1 MTPGSTP
8 DDAVL
13 EIEDFSVEYGW
24 GDHAVRAVN
33 NVSLTVRRSRVLGIA
48 GESGSGKSTLVYAVT
63 RLLRSP
69 GVIAGGRARLTF
81 DDPDDSDD
89 KRRTVDL
96 LSATSSELRA
106 IRWSQVSIVLQ
117 SALNALNPVL
127 RIGHEFDEV
136 LKTHRPSMSKVQ
148 RRARAAEL
156 LGLVGLNEDRLARFP
171 HELSGGQ
178 RQRIMIALALAL
190 DPQLVIMDE
199 PTTALDVVTQREI
212 VNELA
217 QLRARFGFSMI
228 FITHDLSLLV
238 ELADDIA
245 VMYSGNVVEWAPAHD
260 LYHAPRHP
268 YTLGLLNSSP
278 PLTGARRELVGIA
291 GAPPDLSHPL
301 SGCSFHARCPFALER
316 CAHDVPE
323 LRVVDETGRKVACWL
338 HESSVAVPAPLK
350 RSAPR
355 AAVATREGVVGGVAP
370 GAHRARFPGTSSCG
384 WVTGCVVPRR
394 RCGRWTT
401 CP

>member
-1 MTPGSTP
+1 MTKEAMTPDETTTEN
-8 DDAVL
+8 DTVL
-13 EIEDFSVEYGW
+13 EIEDFSVDYGW
-24 GDHAVRAVN
+24 GDSAVRAVN
-33 NVSLTVRRSRVLGIA
+33 NVTLSVRRSRVLGVA

-81 DDPDDSDD
+81 DDPSSGDA

-96 LSATSSELRA
+96 LAASASELRS

-136 LKTHRPSMSKVQ
+136 LKTHRREMTKAQ

-156 LGLVGLNEDRLARFP
+156 LELVGLNEDRLARFP

-245 VMYSGNVVEWAPAHD
+245 VMYAGNVVEWAPASD
-260 LYHAPRHP
+260 LYNTPRHP

-278 PLTGARRELVGIA
+278 PLSGERRELVGIA
-291 GAPPDLSHPL
+291 GSPPDLSQPL
-301 SGCSFHARCPFALER
+301 SGCSFHARCPFAMER
-316 CAHDVPE
+316 CASEVPVLRE
-323 LRVVDETGRKVACWL
+323 LDESGRKVACWL
-338 HESSVAVPAPLK
+338 NETPATVPGALRRRVPAVAVEDPSSESTK
-350 RSAPR
+350 E
-355 AAVATREGVVGGVAP
+355 VA
-370 GAHRARFPGTSSCG
+370 S
-384 WVTGCVVPRR
+384 
-394 RCGRWTT
+394 
-401 CP
+401 

>member
-1 MTPGSTP
+1 MSEETMTESAASENDT
-8 DDAVL
+8 VL
-13 EIEDFSVEYGW
+13 EIEDFSVDYGW
-24 GDHAVRAVN
+24 GDNAVRAVSH
-33 NVSLTVRRSRVLGIA
+33 VTLRVRRSRVLGIA

-81 DDPDDSDD
+81 DDPDSNDA

-96 LSATSSELRA
+96 ISATSSELRA

-136 LKTHRPSMSKVQ
+136 LKTHRRSMSKAQ
-148 RRARAAEL
+148 RRERAAEL

-217 QLRARFGFSMI
+217 QLRTRFGFSMI

-245 VMYSGNVVEWAPAHD
+245 VMYAGNVVEWAPAND

-268 YTLGLLNSSP
+268 YTLGLLHSSP
-278 PLTGARRELVGIA
+278 PLSGERRELVGIA
-291 GAPPDLSHPL
+291 GAPPDLSQPL
-301 SGCSFHARCPFALER
+301 SGCSFHARCPYALDR
-316 CAHDVPE
+316 CASDVPA
-323 LRVVDETGRKVACWL
+323 LRVIDDSGRKVACWL
-338 HESSVAVPAPLK
+338 HETPATVPAPL
-350 RSAPR
+350 RSLARGDDSAPIID
-355 AAVATREGVVGGVAP
+355 EEVV
-370 GAHRARFPGTSSCG
+370 R
-384 WVTGCVVPRR
+384 
-394 RCGRWTT
+394 
-401 CP
+401 

>member
-1 MTPGSTP
+1 MSERPMTSEATTSE
-8 DDAVL
+8 DDTVL
-13 EIEDFSVEYGW
+13 AIEDFCVDYGW
-24 GDHAVRAVN
+24 GEAAVRAVN
-33 NVSLTVRRSRVLGIA
+33 HVNLSVRRSRVLGVA
-48 GESGSGKSTLVYAVT
+48 GESGSGKSTLVYAAT
-63 RLLRSP
+63 RLLRPP
-69 GVIAGGRARLTF
+69 GVISGGRVSLTF
-81 DDPDDSDD
+81 DDPTSSDA

-96 LSATSSELRA
+96 LAATQSELRA

-136 LKTHRPSMSKVQ
+136 LKTHRPDMKKAQ
-148 RRARAAEL
+148 RRERAAEL
-156 LGLVGLNEDRLARFP
+156 LSLVGLNADRLARFP

-245 VMYSGNVVEWAPAHD
+245 VMYAGNVVEWAPAND
-260 LYHAPRHP
+260 LYGAPRHP

-278 PLTGARRELVGIA
+278 PLSGERRELVGIA
-291 GAPPDLSHPL
+291 GSPPDLSQPIA
-301 SGCSFHARCPFALER
+301 GCSFHDRCPFAFEK
-316 CAHDVPE
+316 CSSQAPE
-323 LRVVDETGRKVACWL
+323 LRVLDGSGRKVACWL
-338 HESSVAVPAPLK
+338 HDTPADVPVALRRRALDAPLVG
-350 RSAPR
+350 
-355 AAVATREGVVGGVAP
+355 AATPPNAEGVA
-370 GAHRARFPGTSSCG
+370 
-384 WVTGCVVPRR
+384 
-394 RCGRWTT
+394 
-401 CP
+401 

>member
-1 MTPGSTP
+1 VTVS
-8 DDAVL
+8 DATNALNEPHAQNDTVL
-13 EIEDFSVEYGW
+13 EIEDFCVDYGW
-24 GDHAVRAVN
+24 GENAVRAVN
-33 NVSLTVRRSRVLGIA
+33 NVTLSVRRSRVLGIA

-69 GVIAGGRARLTF
+69 GVIAGGNARLTF
-81 DDPDDSDD
+81 DDDTSSDT

-96 LSATSSELRA
+96 MAATSRELRA

-127 RIGHEFDEV
+127 RISHEFDEV
-136 LKTHRPSMSKVQ
+136 LRTHRPDMKKAQ
-148 RRARAAEL
+148 RRARAEEL
-156 LGLVGLNEDRLARFP
+156 LGLVGLNEDRLSRFP

-212 VNELA
+212 INELA

-228 FITHDLSLLV
+228 FITHDLALLV

-245 VMYSGNVVEWAPAHD
+245 VMYAGNVVEWAPAAD
-260 LYHAPRHP
+260 LYTAPRHP

-278 PLTGARRELVGIA
+278 PLSGERRELVGIA
-291 GAPPDLSHPL
+291 GSPPDLSQPVN
-301 SGCSFHARCPFALER
+301 GCSFHSRCPFAFDR
-316 CAHDVPE
+316 CASEVPP
-323 LRVVDETGRKVACWL
+323 LRVLDETGRKVACWL
-338 HESSVAVPAPLK
+338 HDSPATAPAPL
-350 RSAPR
+350 RRVSLRPTTMDVDNSAVVTPR
-355 AAVATREGVVGGVAP
+355 DEEVA
-370 GAHRARFPGTSSCG
+370 S
-384 WVTGCVVPRR
+384 
-394 RCGRWTT
+394 
-401 CP
+401 